1 MCHVRL
7 EAARPVLGGL
17 EAASLG
23 SHVGVYPALEMP
35 LENLSSQ
42 QDRFAALTA
51 QLSRAL
57 GCLALGVVNLED
69 TALLLWVYHR
79 GQQVFQYDS
88 NPMYLSCPVC
98 SYSSETVSVEMSGL
112 EDLCR
117 LLDIPQHTRAVR
129 SWLVRRR
136 GLGFLSER
144 ERLEKILALLKLPDP
159 YPAQGCIPPQ

>member
-1 MCHVRL
+1 MLQSILLCHVRL

-69 TALLLWVYHR
+69 DTLLIWAYYQ
-79 GQQVFQYDS
+79 GQLVFMYDA
-88 NPMYLSCPVC
+88 NPMYLGCRVC
-98 SYSSETVSVEMSGL
+98 SYSSETVGAEIHGL
-112 EDLCR
+112 DELCR
-117 LLDIPQHTRAVR
+117 LLGVAQHTQALR
-129 SWLVRRR
+129 SWLVRRK
-136 GLGFLSER
+136 GLGFLYEQ
-144 ERLEKILALLKLPDP
+144 ERLEKIFGLLGLPL
-159 YPAQGCIPPQ
+159 PQRL